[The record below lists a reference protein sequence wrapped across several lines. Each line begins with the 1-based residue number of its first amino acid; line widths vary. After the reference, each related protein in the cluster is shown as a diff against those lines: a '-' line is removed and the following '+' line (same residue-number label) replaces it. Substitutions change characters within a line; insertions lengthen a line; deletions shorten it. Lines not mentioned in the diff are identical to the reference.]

1 MYKKKSKLPIIAAIL
16 ALIVLVGIT
25 IGIEYLAGNLR
36 AGEPE
41 TEAPTETELQ
51 AESGSETEASLHN
64 IILYKT
70 GAASIEFDSSWLVS
84 DTETESVLEVEAD
97 TLVTMLVTPA
107 EGKLLAEA
115 SVVDYDFNAVDT
127 LLSTVTEGSDETRLS
142 FVMPD
147 RDVIINM
154 DFTDA
159 QPETDIQTEPETDAQ
174 TEAEPQSEAATEQ
187 GSPYGLTLHG
197 VTADV
202 ITAYNGMFDDT
213 AFLQA
218 IGAALH
224 VDSARSEYRTV
235 TDVYISP
242 EDTGLAAADK
252 VYYYV
257 YFNGD
262 ENWRVL
268 STYYMDEDSY
278 VFTEIEPETE
288 TAAAETQAPS
298 ANQGGTSGQASA
310 NQGTSG
316 TGTTSTTTTTTGG
329 TAGSAGTTTTTTT
342 SFDILSVSTVFLA
355 YVGDQDAFYQ
365 AAFDYVLGQGLTG
378 EITGTMSDYSIDPDA
393 QTAEIRISLNTGG
406 TITGTYDK
414 GSNTYRFTGL

>member
-41 TEAPTETELQ
+41 TEAPAETELQ
-51 AESGSETEASLHN
+51 TESGSETEASLHN

-159 QPETDIQTEPETDAQ
+159 QPETDIQTEPETAAQ
-174 TEAEPQSEAATEQ
+174 TETEPQSEAVTEQ
-187 GSPYGLTLHG
+187 GTPYGLTLHG

-218 IGAALH
+218 IGDALH

-298 ANQGGTSGQASA
+298 ASQGGTSGQASA

-316 TGTTSTTTTTTGG
+316 TGTTSTTTGG

>member
-1 MYKKKSKLPIIAAIL
+1 M
-16 ALIVLVGIT
+16 
-25 IGIEYLAGNLR
+25 
-36 AGEPE
+36 
-41 TEAPTETELQ
+41 
-51 AESGSETEASLHN
+51 
-64 IILYKT
+64 
-70 GAASIEFDSSWLVS
+70 
-84 DTETESVLEVEAD
+84 
-97 TLVTMLVTPA
+97 
-107 EGKLLAEA
+107 
-115 SVVDYDFNAVDT
+115 
-127 LLSTVTEGSDETRLS
+127 
-142 FVMPD
+142 
-147 RDVIINM
+147 
-154 DFTDA
+154 
-159 QPETDIQTEPETDAQ
+159 
-174 TEAEPQSEAATEQ
+174 
-187 GSPYGLTLHG
+187 
-197 VTADV
+197 
-202 ITAYNGMFDDT
+202 
-213 AFLQA
+213 
-218 IGAALH
+218 
-224 VDSARSEYRTV
+224 
-235 TDVYISP
+235 
-242 EDTGLAAADK
+242 AAADK